1 MNKTHQ
7 DSTTPDLSRR
17 SLLQSAA
24 GAGLTVTAAATLGV
38 AATAATHVNAASA
51 ASAASAT
58 PDNAAASADKS
69 LVVHVRDIKTGDIE
83 VFSGTNQ
90 TRVRDR
96 ALAARIAK
104 AIS

>member
-1 MNKTHQ
+1 VNKTHQ

-24 GAGLTVTAAATLGV
+24 GAGLAVTAAATLGV
-38 AATAATHVNAASA
+38 AATAATHVNAP
-51 ASAASAT
+51 SAASAT